1 LFPLIFA
8 IFLMMGAWAAWRRN
22 PLYSK
27 RSTLRAAGI
36 SLLAIGGVILL
47 IVATVNLTMN
57 RSPVVAG
64 IALAAVIIFGTLALI
79 FIITAVS
86 TPKESKPAAL
96 PHSVK
101 LVTNN
106 RRKMYIWVKVF
117 AILLGI
123 FAMIALIPG
132 TARIVALTIGGMTL
146 FLAIILLPVLYWT
159 SRTADKSLT
168 ETELNPW
175 VHWIY
180 TPDQWAQWS
189 AVQVER
195 LSATPPSFV
204 LKRDWHRF
212 VFPFVLIIGG
222 VVFFVPGSWLFKGPY
237 LGVVCVAILAIAV
250 FAGRGGASHA
260 DKLHAKLMQA
270 SPEAWFGRDGVFCD
284 GVFTQ
289 WLSVSVYL
297 VSATIDQRQPR
308 SLSLRFEKSVP
319 NPYGPTQIVPI
330 HQAVLIPAGAEGDL
344 ARLQQ
349 ELTARCGRAQVALE

>member
-1 LFPLIFA
+1 MIQLIFA
-8 IFLMMGAWAAWRRN
+8 IFLMTGAWAAWRRN
-22 PLYSK
+22 PMYSK

-36 SLLAIGGVILL
+36 SLLAIIGVILL
-47 IVATVNLTMN
+47 IVATVNFTMN

-79 FIITAVS
+79 FIISAVS

-106 RRKMYIWVKVF
+106 RRKMYVWVKVF

-123 FAMIALIPG
+123 FAIIALVPG
-132 TARIVALTIGGMTL
+132 TARIISLTIGGMTL

-168 ETELNPW
+168 EVELNPW
-175 VHWIY
+175 VHWLY
-180 TPDQWAQWS
+180 TPEQWTQWS
-189 AVQVER
+189 NVQVQR

-212 VFPFVLIIGG
+212 LFPFAIIIGG
-222 VVFFVPGSWLFKGPY
+222 VAFFVPGSWLFKGSY
-237 LGVVCVAILAIAV
+237 LALVCVAILTIAV
-250 FAGRGGASHA
+250 LAGRGGASHA

-289 WLSVSVYL
+289 WLNVSVYL
-297 VSATIDQRQPR
+297 VSAVIDERDPR
-308 SLSLRFEKSVP
+308 SLYFSFEKSVP

-330 HQAVLIPAGAEGDL
+330 HQAVLIPAGAAGDL

-349 ELTARCGRAQVALE
+349 ELTARCPKAQVALV

>member
-1 LFPLIFA
+1 LTYAPPVEYGRALCQA
-8 IFLMMGAWAAWRRN
+8 SRAH
-22 PLYSK
+22 
-27 RSTLRAAGI
+27 TL
-36 SLLAIGGVILL
+36 SLLAIAGVILL
-47 IVATVNLTMN
+47 IVATVDLTIN

-106 RRKMYIWVKVF
+106 RRKMYVWVKVF

-123 FAMIALIPG
+123 FALAALVPG

-175 VHWIY
+175 VHWLY
-180 TPDQWAQWS
+180 TPDQWTQWS
-189 AVQVER
+189 NVQVER
-195 LSATPPSFV
+195 LSATPPGFV

-212 VFPFVLIIGG
+212 LFPFAIIIGG
-222 VVFFVPGSWLFKGPY
+222 VAFFCPGGWLFKTLY
-237 LGVVCVAILAIAV
+237 LAVICIAIFAIAV
-250 FAGRGGASHA
+250 LAGRGGASHA
-260 DKLHAKLMQA
+260 EKLHAKLMEA
-270 SPEAWFGRDGVFCD
+270 NPEAWFGRDGVFCD

-297 VSATIDQRQPR
+297 VSAAIDQRQPR
-308 SLSLRFEKSVP
+308 SLDLRFEKSVP

-330 HQAVLIPAGAEGDL
+330 HQAVLIPANAEGDL
-344 ARLQQ
+344 ARLHQ
-349 ELTARCGRAQVALE
+349 ELTARCPKAQIALA

>member
-1 LFPLIFA
+1 LFPLIFS
-8 IFLMMGAWAAWRRN
+8 IFLMTGAWAAWRRN

-36 SLLAIGGVILL
+36 SLLAIAGVILL
-47 IVATVNLTMN
+47 IVATVNFVSN
-57 RSPVVAG
+57 RSPMVAG

-101 LVTNN
+101 LVTDN
-106 RRKMYIWVKVF
+106 RRNMYVWVKVF

-123 FAMIALIPG
+123 FALVALVPG

-175 VHWIY
+175 VHWRY
-180 TPDQWAQWS
+180 TPEQWAEWS
-189 AVQVER
+189 NVQVER
-195 LSATPPSFV
+195 LSATPPSF
-204 LKRDWHRF
+204 LLTRDWHRF
-212 VFPFVLIIGG
+212 LFPFAIIIGG
-222 VVFFVPGSWLFKGPY
+222 VAIFCPGGWLFKTLY
-237 LGVVCVAILAIAV
+237 LVAICVAILAVAV
-250 FAGRGGASHA
+250 LAGRGGASHA

-284 GVFTQ
+284 GVFTP
-289 WLSVSVYL
+289 WLNVSTYL
-297 VSATIDQRQPR
+297 VSAAIDQRQPR
-308 SLSLRFEKSVP
+308 SLLLSFERSVP
-319 NPYGPTQIVPI
+319 NPYGPTQVVAI
-330 HQAVLIPAGAEGDL
+330 HQSVLIPAGAEADL
-344 ARLQQ
+344 ARLRQ
-349 ELTARCGRAQVALE
+349 ELTARCAKAQIALA

>member
-1 LFPLIFA
+1 MLQLIFA
-8 IFLMMGAWAAWRRN
+8 ICLMTGAWAAWRRN

-36 SLLAIGGVILL
+36 SLLAIAGVILL
-47 IVATVNLTMN
+47 IVATVNFTIN

-64 IALAAVIIFGTLALI
+64 IAIAAVIIFGTLALI

-86 TPKESKPAAL
+86 TPSESKPAAL

-106 RRKMYIWVKVF
+106 HRKMYVWVKVF

-123 FAMIALIPG
+123 FALAALVPG

-175 VHWIY
+175 VHWLY

-189 AVQVER
+189 DVQVER
-195 LSATPPSFV
+195 LSATPASFV
-204 LKRDWHRF
+204 LKRDWRRF
-212 VFPFVLIIGG
+212 LFPFAIIIGG
-222 VVFFVPGSWLFKGPY
+222 VAFFCPGGWLYKTIY
-237 LGVVCVAILAIAV
+237 LAVICVAILAIAV
-250 FAGRGGASHA
+250 LAGRGGASHA
-260 DKLHAKLMQA
+260 GKLHAKLLQA
-270 SPEAWFGRDGVFCD
+270 SPEAWF
-284 GVFTQ
+284 
-289 WLSVSVYL
+289 
-297 VSATIDQRQPR
+297 
-308 SLSLRFEKSVP
+308 
-319 NPYGPTQIVPI
+319 
-330 HQAVLIPAGAEGDL
+330 
-344 ARLQQ
+344 
-349 ELTARCGRAQVALE
+349 

>member
-1 LFPLIFA
+1 LIQLVFA
-8 IFLMMGAWAAWRRN
+8 IFMMTGAWAAWRRN

-27 RSTLRAAGI
+27 RSTLRAAAI
-36 SLLAIGGVILL
+36 SLLAIVGVILL
-47 IVATVNLTMN
+47 IVATVNFAMN

-64 IALAAVIIFGTLALI
+64 IAIAAVIIFGTLALI

-101 LVTNN
+101 LVTDN
-106 RRKMYIWVKVF
+106 RRKMYVWVKVF
-117 AILLGI
+117 AILIGI
-123 FAMIALIPG
+123 FAIIALVPG

-175 VHWIY
+175 VHWLY
-180 TPDQWAQWS
+180 TPEQWTQWS
-189 AVQVER
+189 NVQVER
-195 LSATPPSFV
+195 LTATPPSFV

-212 VFPFVLIIGG
+212 LFPFAIIIGG
-222 VVFFVPGSWLFKGPY
+222 VVFFCPGGWLFKSLY
-237 LGVVCVAILAIAV
+237 LVGICVVILAIAV
-250 FAGRGGASHA
+250 LAGRGGASHA
-260 DKLHAKLMQA
+260 SKLHGKLMQA
-270 SPEAWFGRDGVFCD
+270 TPEAWFGHDGVFCD

-297 VSATIDQRQPR
+297 VSATVDQRQPR
-308 SLSLRFEKSVP
+308 SLDLRFEKSVP

-330 HQAVLIPAGAEGDL
+330 HQAVLIPAGSEGDL

-349 ELTARCGRAQVALE
+349 ELTARCPKAQIALA

>member
-1 LFPLIFA
+1 MIQLIFA
-8 IFLMMGAWAAWRRN
+8 IFLMTGAWAAWRRN
-22 PLYSK
+22 PLYST

-47 IVATVNLTMN
+47 IVATVNFVIN

-64 IALAAVIIFGTLALI
+64 IALGAVIIFGTLALI

-106 RRKMYIWVKVF
+106 RRKMYVWVKVF

-123 FAMIALIPG
+123 FALLALVPG
-132 TARIVALTIGGMTL
+132 ATRIIALTIGGMTL
-146 FLAIILLPVLYWT
+146 FLAVILMPVLYWT

-189 AVQVER
+189 NVQVER
-195 LSATPPSFV
+195 LSATPPGFV
-204 LKRDWHRF
+204 LQRDWHRF
-212 VFPFVLIIGG
+212 LFPFAIIIGG
-222 VVFFVPGSWLFKGPY
+222 VAFFVPGGWLFKVLY
-237 LGVVCVAILAIAV
+237 LTPVCGAILAIAV
-250 FAGRGGASHA
+250 LSGRGGASHA
-260 DKLHAKLMQA
+260 AKLHAKLMQA
-270 SPEAWFGRDGVFCD
+270 SPEAWFGRDGIFCD

-289 WLSVSVYL
+289 WLNVSVYL
-297 VSATIDQRQPR
+297 VSATIDERQPR
-308 SLSLRFEKSVP
+308 SLMLNFERSVP
-319 NPYGPTQIVPI
+319 NPYGPTQIIPI
-330 HQAVLIPAGAEGDL
+330 HQAVLIPANAEADL

-349 ELTARCGRAQVALE
+349 ELTARCPKAQVAVA